1 MPRREPRRPAPRLRP
16 REVRPRKRFAQHFL
30 TRTDT
35 ARRIV
40 ELARIEPTDTVVE
53 IGPGL
58 AALTDLLAARAAR
71 LHAIEIDRDL
81 CRRLRERFADDPR
94 VLVEEGDVL
103 DMNVAEMLGS
113 HAPAVVVA
121 NLPYNISTPVLVK
134 LLTEPHLFRR
144 LVLMLQR
151 ELADRICAAPG
162 SRTYGSL
169 SILVQLVATARVAF
183 RVPPSSFSPRP
194 KVESAVIVIEP
205 FAEQP
210 LEESERAQVRRVV
223 RTAFTRRRK
232 QLSNCLR
239 PLTPEPEDLLRKLDI
254 DPRRRP
260 ETLAV
265 EEFVRVAR
273 ALAHSR
279 HAAEA

>member
-1 MPRREPRRPAPRLRP
+1 MPRRKPRPPAPRLRP
-16 REVRPRKRFAQHFL
+16 RGIRPRKRFAQHFL

-40 ELARIEPTDTVVE
+40 ELARIEPADTVLE

-58 AALTDLLAARAAR
+58 AALTDLLAAKAAR

-81 CRRLRERFADDPR
+81 CQRLRERFADDPR
-94 VLVEEGDVL
+94 VAVEEGDVL
-103 DMNVAEMLGS
+103 DMNVAEMLGPN
-113 HAPAVVVA
+113 APAVVVA

-151 ELADRICAAPG
+151 EVADRICAPPG

-169 SILVQLVATARVAF
+169 SVLVQLVATARVAF
-183 RVPPSSFSPRP
+183 RVPPSSFSPKP
-194 KVESAVIVIEP
+194 KVESAMIVIEP

-223 RTAFTRRRK
+223 RTAFTQRRK

-239 PLTPEPEDLLRKLDI
+239 PLTPTPEDLLRKLDI

-260 ETLAV
+260 ETLTV

-273 ALAHSR
+273 ALADSR
-279 HAAEA
+279 LAAEA

>member
-1 MPRREPRRPAPRLRP
+1 LRP

-40 ELARIEPTDTVVE
+40 ELARLEPSDTVLE

-58 AALTDLLAARAAR
+58 AALTDLLAAKASRV
-71 LHAIEIDRDL
+71 HAIEIDRDL
-81 CRRLRERFADDPR
+81 CQRLRERFANEPR
-94 VLVEEGDVL
+94 VHVEEADILDVDAGAL
-103 DMNVAEMLGS
+103 LGS
-113 HAPAVVVA
+113 NAPAVVVA
-121 NLPYNISTPVLVK
+121 NLPYNISTPALVK
-134 LLTEPHLFRR
+134 LLAEPQLFRR

-151 ELADRICAAPG
+151 ELADRICAPPG

-169 SILVQLVATARVAF
+169 SVLVQLVASARVAF

-210 LEESERAQVRRVV
+210 LDEPERSLVRRVV

-232 QLSNCLR
+232 QLGNCLR
-239 PLTPEPEDLLRKLDI
+239 PLTPAPEELLRHLDI

-273 ALAHSR
+273 AIAGAVP
-279 HAAEA
+279 AAEA

>member
-1 MPRREPRRPAPRLRP
+1 MPRREPRRAAPRGRP
-16 REVRPRKRFAQHFL
+16 REFRHRKRFGQHFL
-30 TRTDT
+30 TRADT

-40 ELARIEPTDTVVE
+40 DLARIDPGDTVLE

-58 AALTDLLAARAAR
+58 AALTDLLAAKAAR
-71 LHAIEIDRDL
+71 VHAIEIDRDL
-81 CRRLRERFADDPR
+81 CRRLRERFAGEPR

-103 DMNVAEMLGS
+103 DVDLAALLGPN
-113 HAPAVVVA
+113 APAVVVA

-134 LLTEPHLFRR
+134 LLADPRLFRR

-151 ELADRICAAPG
+151 ELADRICAPPG

-169 SILVQLVATARVAF
+169 SVLVQLVASARVAL
-183 RVPPSSFSPRP
+183 RVPPSSFSPPP
-194 KVESAVIVIEP
+194 KVESAVVVIEP
-205 FAEQP
+205 FTEQP
-210 LEESERAQVRRVV
+210 LDEAERAFVRRVV
-223 RTAFTRRRK
+223 RTAFTLRRK
-232 QLSNCLR
+232 QLGNCLR
-239 PLTPEPEDLLRKLDI
+239 PLTPAADELLRRLDI

-273 ALAHSR
+273 ALAETLP
-279 HAAEA
+279 APGA